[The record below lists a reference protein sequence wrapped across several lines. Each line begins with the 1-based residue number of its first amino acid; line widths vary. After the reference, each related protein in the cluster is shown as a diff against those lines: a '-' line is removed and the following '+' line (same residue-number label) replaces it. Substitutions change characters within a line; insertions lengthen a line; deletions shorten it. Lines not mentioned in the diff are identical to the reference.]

1 MENSTQNKE
10 QELIEADS
18 ELKQTLFEFKKLFK
32 AVSGEELSV
41 SKDQLKDS
49 KSCQILHASKFD
61 FFACSSF
68 RDDGCVEYI

>member
-1 MENSTQNKE
+1 MENLTQSKE

-18 ELKQTLFEFKKLFK
+18 ELKQTLSEFKKLFK

-49 KSCQILHASKFD
+49 KFLINQVVFRFD
-61 FFACSSF
+61 FFTFSLVFETMGA
-68 RDDGCVEYI
+68 